1 MVAEA
6 KGSSGAEPDAVQRWG
21 GRIPI
26 VVGAC
31 GHRNIDPSN
40 PRLIAVI
47 EEQCAALKMRYRHSP
62 FLILSALAEGADR
75 LIAKVAMAKLEADLI
90 AVLPMPADEYENDFQ
105 TEESKAEFRDLLTRA
120 LHVRTVEVPAGDA
133 WKTPGEPRNVQYA
146 RAGAMIADQA
156 QVLFAIWD
164 GKGARGTGGT
174 SDLVAWFERGY
185 SPKEYTAYK
194 EEVTPLDP
202 LEPGRSVRIDP
213 VTGKSV
219 TVENPGSV
227 ARVKKVQAPEKSK
240 IETILERTDE
250 FNRAVQRSARAISA
264 SYPLADKASI
274 RELALTDAAYHAA
287 DGVSIRFA
295 NVVRHTD
302 ARIYVLAMLAVVVF
316 NFVSSKDWAPWTY
329 LGVTGVMVLLG
340 SRVLVPALDNRF
352 HEYRCLAEA
361 LRTLFFWRAAGIASS
376 VWLPFLARQSGVV
389 HWIRQSAR
397 TVEFCQD
404 CRPCSHPKLG
414 SESFPEGLR
423 IAKEKWVDDQATWFA
438 GKELFH
444 FKKHKFWSKI
454 VQRAI
459 VGSFATAGLIAILT
473 LIPAAGSDDSK
484 STIFNEYVKPD
495 KFTDYWQLALSLF
508 AAGAVAARGFL
519 LRTSHLEL
527 AKQYASQRQIFEQ
540 ASRMLEA
547 HKNEPAPEWTPIEI
561 LENLGQE
568 ALQEQAEWVWLKH
581 TRPFEVPAG

>member
-6 KGSSGAEPDAVQRWG
+6 AGSSGAELDAVQRWG
-21 GRIPI
+21 GRVPI
-26 VVGAC
+26 VIGAC

-47 EEQCAALKMRYRHSP
+47 EEQCAALNKRYQHSP

-75 LIAKVAMAKLEADLI
+75 LIAKVAMDELKADLI

-105 TEESKAEFRDLLTRA
+105 TEESKVEFREFLDRA

-133 WKTPGEPRNVQYA
+133 WKTHGEPRNVQYA
-146 RAGAMIADQA
+146 RAGATIADQA
-156 QVLFAIWD
+156 QVLLAIWD
-164 GKGARGTGGT
+164 GKSARGTGGT
-174 SDLVAWFERGY
+174 GDLVTWFERGH

-194 EEVTPLDP
+194 GEVTPLDP
-202 LEPGRSVRIDP
+202 LEPGRSIRIDP
-213 VTGKSV
+213 ITGAAV

-227 ARVKKVQAPEKSK
+227 ARVKKVQRPEKSK
-240 IETILERTDE
+240 IESILESTDE
-250 FNRAVQRSARAISA
+250 FNRAVQRSAGPIAA
-264 SYPLADKASI
+264 SHPLADKASI

-295 NVVRHTD
+295 NVVRKTD

-316 NFVSSKDWAPWTY
+316 NFVSTKDWAPWTY
-329 LGVTGVMVLLG
+329 LGITGLMVLLG
-340 SRVLVPALDNRF
+340 SRVLVPTLDNRF

-361 LRTLFFWRAAGIASS
+361 LRTLFFWRAAGIKRS

-404 CRPCSHPKLG
+404 CRPCSHPKRG
-414 SESFPEGLR
+414 SESLPEGLR
-423 IAKEKWVDDQATWFA
+423 IAKENWVDNQAKWFA
-438 GKELFH
+438 GKELYH
-444 FKKHKFWSKI
+444 FNKYKFWIKI
-454 VQRAI
+454 VRRAI
-459 VGSFATAGLIAILT
+459 IGSFATAGLIAVLT
-473 LIPAAGSDDSK
+473 FIPAVADDGLK
-484 STIFNEYVKPD
+484 TTMFAKYVEPST
-495 KFTDYWQLALSLF
+495 FTDYWQLVLSLF

-519 LRTSHLEL
+519 LRTAHLEL

-540 ASRMLEA
+540 ASRMLETL
-547 HKNEPAPEWTPIEI
+547 KNEPAPEWTSIEI
-561 LENLGQE
+561 LEKLGQE
-568 ALQEQAEWVWLKH
+568 ALQEQAEWVWLRH
-581 TRPFEVPAG
+581 TRPFEVPA